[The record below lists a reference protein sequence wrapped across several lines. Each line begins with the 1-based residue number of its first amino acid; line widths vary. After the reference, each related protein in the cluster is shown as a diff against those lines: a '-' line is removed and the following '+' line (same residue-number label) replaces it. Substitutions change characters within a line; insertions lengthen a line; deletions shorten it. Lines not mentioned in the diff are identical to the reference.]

1 MSLLK
6 VTKAKTKETWRGK
19 TKIDHSEKGKEVV
32 VNTADI
38 LRIEKFDTGSCIH
51 YRDGEEQIVFETLDE
66 LSSLPEPQEEEEAEE
81 EE

>member
-51 YRDGEEQIVFETLDE
+51 FRDGEEQIVFETLDE
-66 LSSLPEPQEEEEAEE
+66 LSTHPEPQEEEETEE